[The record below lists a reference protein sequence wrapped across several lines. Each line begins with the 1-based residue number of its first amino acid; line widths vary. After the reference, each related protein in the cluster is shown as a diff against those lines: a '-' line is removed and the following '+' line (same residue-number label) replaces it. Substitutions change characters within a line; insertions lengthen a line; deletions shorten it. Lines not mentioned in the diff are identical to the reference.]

1 MSSYKVLVLGANGML
16 GKMVSL
22 YLSTNKNFNVEVT
35 TRNKTEFIL
44 ENFKNNSHILDINQ
58 NSLLDIVNNDKFN
71 FIINCIGVIKPK
83 INENDNVSV
92 KETILTN
99 SYFPLSIQNIAK
111 DENIKYIQIGTDC
124 VFSGLAGDH
133 FEDSYKDAEDL
144 YGKSKIVGEIESH
157 NKIVLRSSI
166 IGPESGNGYSLMN
179 WFIRNKDSEVSG
191 YKNHQWNGVT
201 TLNFAKI
208 IEGIIK
214 NNSLDFRTHHLIP
227 ANSISKADLLEAFK
241 KYFLK
246 DVKIN
251 HINADT
257 LIDRTLKTKNNTLNT
272 TLWKNAGYDN
282 VPTIEEN
289 IEELAKSNLSNR
301 IMT

>member
-1 MSSYKVLVLGANGML
+1 LTLNFGIPGKIILRKYMSSYKVLVLGANGML

-111 DENIKYIQIGTDC
+111 DEKYIALL
-124 VFSGLAGDH
+124 SG
-133 FEDSYKDAEDL
+133 
-144 YGKSKIVGEIESH
+144 V
-157 NKIVLRSSI
+157 R
-166 IGPESGNGYSLMN
+166 
-179 WFIRNKDSEVSG
+179 FIAP
-191 YKNHQWNGVT
+191 
-201 TLNFAKI
+201 FA
-208 IEGIIK
+208 
-214 NNSLDFRTHHLIP
+214 
-227 ANSISKADLLEAFK
+227 
-241 KYFLK
+241 
-246 DVKIN
+246 
-251 HINADT
+251 
-257 LIDRTLKTKNNTLNT
+257 
-272 TLWKNAGYDN
+272 
-282 VPTIEEN
+282 
-289 IEELAKSNLSNR
+289 
-301 IMT
+301 

>member
-282 VPTIEEN
+282 VPNIEEN